1 MMTTKTTCV
10 RVMLACLMVMPC
22 GARRSSASG
31 VDEAAVPTLEVC
43 TARSP
48 RLPATIALAESLRVA
63 VQAMLQRSATF
74 RYQCRRLADAPQLYV
89 RVRVDV
95 LIAFCTC
102 RARSEIQRSGAG
114 ALVAVVGISPS
125 GSPIEWIA
133 HEFEHLLEQ
142 LDGLRL
148 ADLAAKT
155 NGVWRTSGEM
165 FETERAIR
173 AGHAVLDDMRS
184 PLRRGHNF
192 VE

>member
-1 MMTTKTTCV
+1 
-10 RVMLACLMVMPC
+10 MP
-22 GARRSSASG
+22 S
-31 VDEAAVPTLEVC
+31 LEVC

-48 RLPATIALAESLRVA
+48 RLPATIALAEGLRVA
-63 VQAMLQRSATF
+63 VAAMLQGSATF
-74 RYQCRRLADAPQLYV
+74 RSQCLRLADAPRLHV
-89 RVRVDV
+89 RVRIDV

-102 RARSEIQRSGAG
+102 RARSVIQRTGAG
-114 ALVAVVGISPS
+114 AIAAMVGISPS

-142 LDGLRL
+142 VDGVEL
-148 ADLAAKT
+148 ADLAVHA

-173 AGHAVLDDMRS
+173 AGRAVLDDMR
-184 PLRRGHNF
+184 PNRRRGHKF